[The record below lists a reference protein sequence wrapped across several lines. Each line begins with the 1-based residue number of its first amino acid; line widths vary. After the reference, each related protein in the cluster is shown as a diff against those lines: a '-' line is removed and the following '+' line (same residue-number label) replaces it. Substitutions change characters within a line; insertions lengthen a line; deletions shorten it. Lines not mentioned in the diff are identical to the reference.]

1 MATADKIKNAK
12 SIVIKIGSSLIVD
25 EDATI
30 RQSWLKSLVDDIAI
44 LKSEFKDVIIVTSG
58 AIALG
63 KNILSIKKD
72 EKLKLDIA
80 QGTAAVGQIE
90 LISAFKNAFSK
101 RDLKVA
107 QLLLTIE
114 DTEKRKR
121 YLNAR
126 NTISM
131 LLKNDVIPI
140 INENDTVAT
149 SEIRYGDNDRL
160 AARVTTMASFDCL
173 IILSDVNGVYTLP
186 PEDKKAV
193 HIAEIKEITKKIQ
206 NMARD
211 TNKSYGSGGM
221 ITKIEAARIAM
232 DGGSNMLIAS
242 GKNFNPIQAIIEG
255 GKATCFIAK
264 TSPHLARKKWIAGML
279 VPNGNIYIDD
289 GASKALKS
297 GRSLL
302 PAGIINADGQFER
315 GDAVLIFDSL
325 NNEVARGLTAYSV
338 GETQTIKGKNTDEI
352 ENVLGYRGRSA
363 CIHRDDLVL
372 TEEKQIDEK

>member
-1 MATADKIKNAK
+1 MKPKRNA
-12 SIVIKIGSSLIVD
+12 
-25 EDATI
+25 
-30 RQSWLKSLVDDIAI
+30 
-44 LKSEFKDVIIVTSG
+44 
-58 AIALG
+58 ALG

-193 HIAEIKEITKKIQ
+193 HIAEIKEITK
-206 NMARD
+206 
-211 TNKSYGSGGM
+211 
-221 ITKIEAARIAM
+221 IT
-232 DGGSNMLIAS
+232 
-242 GKNFNPIQAIIEG
+242 
-255 GKATCFIAK
+255 
-264 TSPHLARKKWIAGML
+264 
-279 VPNGNIYIDD
+279 
-289 GASKALKS
+289 
-297 GRSLL
+297 
-302 PAGIINADGQFER
+302 
-315 GDAVLIFDSL
+315 
-325 NNEVARGLTAYSV
+325 
-338 GETQTIKGKNTDEI
+338 
-352 ENVLGYRGRSA
+352 
-363 CIHRDDLVL
+363 
-372 TEEKQIDEK
+372 

>member
-44 LKSEFKDVIIVTSG
+44 LKSEFKDVIVVTSG

-149 SEIRYGDNDRL
+149 SEIKYGDNDRL

-193 HIAEIKEITKKIQ
+193 HIAEIKETLKE
-206 NMARD
+206 
-211 TNKSYGSGGM
+211 NK
-221 ITKIEAARIAM
+221 
-232 DGGSNMLIAS
+232 
-242 GKNFNPIQAIIEG
+242 
-255 GKATCFIAK
+255 
-264 TSPHLARKKWIAGML
+264 
-279 VPNGNIYIDD
+279 
-289 GASKALKS
+289 
-297 GRSLL
+297 
-302 PAGIINADGQFER
+302 
-315 GDAVLIFDSL
+315 
-325 NNEVARGLTAYSV
+325 
-338 GETQTIKGKNTDEI
+338 
-352 ENVLGYRGRSA
+352 
-363 CIHRDDLVL
+363 
-372 TEEKQIDEK
+372 

>member
-1 MATADKIKNAK
+1 
-12 SIVIKIGSSLIVD
+12 
-25 EDATI
+25 
-30 RQSWLKSLVDDIAI
+30 
-44 LKSEFKDVIIVTSG
+44 
-58 AIALG
+58 
-63 KNILSIKKD
+63 
-72 EKLKLDIA
+72 
-80 QGTAAVGQIE
+80 
-90 LISAFKNAFSK
+90 
-101 RDLKVA
+101 
-107 QLLLTIE
+107 
-114 DTEKRKR
+114 
-121 YLNAR
+121 
-126 NTISM
+126 
-131 LLKNDVIPI
+131 
-140 INENDTVAT
+140 
-149 SEIRYGDNDRL
+149 
-160 AARVTTMASFDCL
+160 
-173 IILSDVNGVYTLP
+173 
-186 PEDKKAV
+186 
-193 HIAEIKEITKKIQ
+193 
-206 NMARD
+206 
-211 TNKSYGSGGM
+211 
-221 ITKIEAARIAM
+221 M